1 MNILVDTSVWSLAFR
16 KKTLTDEETKIVS
29 ELKELIYEKR
39 IIIMGPIRQEL
50 LSGIKNRNVFDQLS
64 NKIRSFEDE
73 ILVTEDYENA
83 AEINNLCR
91 SNGIQGSHIDF
102 LIAATAINRS
112 IAIFTTDKDFQNYS
126 TIVEL
131 KLHKIRNE
139 IEK

>member
-16 KKTLTDEETKIVS
+16 KKTITFEESKIVS

-39 IIIMGPIRQEL
+39 VIMIGPIRQEL
-50 LSGIKNRNVFDQLS
+50 LSGIKNKKIFDQLCM
-64 NKIRSFEDE
+64 KIKAFEDE
-73 ILVTEDYENA
+73 LLETADYEKA

-102 LIAATAINRS
+102 LIVATAMNRN

-126 TIVEL
+126 QIVEL

-139 IEK
+139 IEE

>member
-16 KKTLTDEETKIVS
+16 KKTLTLEESKIVS

-39 IIIMGPIRQEL
+39 IIMIGPIRQEL
-50 LSGIKNRNVFDQLS
+50 LSGIKDQKIYDQLCL
-64 NKIRSFEDE
+64 KMKAFEDE
-73 ILVTEDYENA
+73 KLETVDYEKA

-102 LIAATAINRS
+102 LIAAIAMNRK

-126 TIVEL
+126 KIVEL
-131 KLHKIRNE
+131 KLHEIRNE
-139 IEK
+139 IEG